1 LKKPNKTRDA
11 VTLRSKGNTPTRR
24 KAAKL
29 ADEPEM
35 KELSRMIEA
44 GELPP
49 ERVRAYL
56 KNRSKR

>member
-1 LKKPNKTRDA
+1 LKKPKKTRDA

-35 KELSRMIEA
+35 KELSRMTEA
-44 GELPP
+44 GELAPK
-49 ERVRAYL
+49 RVRAYL
-56 KNRSKR
+56 KHGAKR